1 VELAMQLRNVLPKT
15 LFGRMLSIILVP
27 MIFVQIITVFIF
39 YERHWDTVTR
49 HMAGNLAAEITIL
62 VDQIGTQPN
71 DEQIE
76 TVRRMGWLYFG
87 FPIQF
92 DTETPWAGRNQAQP
106 ENFAEEMLRRELQGR
121 MSKEWRTNVT
131 ADPNLIF
138 VDVRLET
145 GTLRVYAS
153 RKRIFS
159 STSWTFIGWTVGSSI
174 LMFAVALLFM
184 RGQVRPILR
193 LANAA
198 RQLGLGRTAPD
209 YRLEGAREV
218 RLAGRA
224 FQAMRHRIMRQL
236 NERTEMLAGVSH
248 DLRTP
253 LTRIRL
259 QLALMMESEDV
270 DAIRADL
277 SEMEDMIDAYLSF
290 AAGEGEEPSQETRI
304 DSMLER
310 LVRQTAKTHK
320 YDISFKMPDEE
331 LPAFLVRQKAIGR
344 AFQNVISNALAY
356 STKTEISLSYRN
368 DEVTI
373 FFDDNGA
380 GIPLERRADAIR
392 PFIRLEESRNRKTG
406 GTGLGLSITSDIVLG
421 HGGELTLGDAP
432 LGGLRVAIKL
442 PV

>member
-1 VELAMQLRNVLPKT
+1 MMQLRNVLPKT

-39 YERHWDTVTR
+39 YDRHWDTVTR
-49 HMAGNLAAEITIL
+49 HMANNLGAEISIL
-62 VDQIGTQPN
+62 VDQLGNAP
-71 DEQIE
+71 DEELIE
-76 TVRRMGWLYFG
+76 AVKKTGWEYFN

-92 DTETPWAGRNQAQP
+92 DTETPFAGGNIGAPQSY
-106 ENFAEEMLRRELQGR
+106 AEEMLWQALGNRLARA
-121 MSKEWRTNVT
+121 WRTNVN
-131 ADPNLIF
+131 ADPHLIY
-138 VDVRLET
+138 VDVKFAN

-174 LMFAVALLFM
+174 LMFSIALLFM
-184 RGQVRPILR
+184 RGEVRPILH

-209 YRLEGAREV
+209 YQLEGAREV

-253 LTRIRL
+253 LTRIKL
-259 QLALMMESEDV
+259 QLALMKNND
-270 DAIRADL
+270 DAAAIHADL
-277 SEMEDMIDAYLSF
+277 AEMEDMIDAYLSF
-290 AAGEGEEPSQETRI
+290 AAGEGEEEPEEIRI
-304 DSMLER
+304 EVLLDR
-310 LVRQTAKTHK
+310 LVRQTAKAHG
-320 YDISFKMPDEE
+320 YDIQMTMPSEP
-331 LPAFLVRQKAIGR
+331 LQAFPVRRKSMQR
-344 AFQNVISNALAY
+344 AFENIISNAIAY
-356 STKTEISLSYRN
+356 SKMTRISLRYHN
-368 DEVTI
+368 DEITI

-380 GIPLERRADAIR
+380 GIPAERRADAVR
-392 PFIRLEESRNRKTG
+392 PFFRLEESRNRKTG

-421 HGGELTLGDAP
+421 HGGELMLGDSP